1 MGGAAASRQTHNRTG
16 DHDIMPGIT
25 SRNDSTQRQPQ
36 TGVLPKPTNA
46 TRRYDSA
53 ARLGGY
59 LSVGL
64 GAGILGTSQ
73 AEAAIISIDIGAT
86 GFNIGGVNAGLSE
99 GVNTSRTDFPNTG
112 AGTLWLYNKD
122 VYVGEDYT
130 FTVTGLSGYD
140 SGLIFAGMLANP
152 VNFAFGS
159 AIDGTTRF
167 NSYATLFYRKVD
179 DNSPTIVPD
188 FNPGSYVGFK
198 TAQGNYGWL
207 EVTWSGSLG
216 QFQIFSGAYESVVG
230 VSIAA
235 GDTGPAA
242 VPEIDPASFG
252 SALSL
257 VMGSLAM
264 LEHRRR
270 KREESVA
277 AATVA

>member
-1 MGGAAASRQTHNRTG
+1 MSGT
-16 DHDIMPGIT
+16 T
-25 SRNDSTQRQPQ
+25 SRNDSTQKQPQ
-36 TGVLPKPTNA
+36 TGVSPKLTDA

-53 ARLGGY
+53 VRLSGY
-59 LSVGL
+59 LSVSI

-73 AEAAIISIDIGAT
+73 ADAGIVTIDIGPT
-86 GFNIGGVNAGLSE
+86 GFNIGGVNAGVSS
-99 GVNTSRTDFPNTG
+99 GNYTTRSDFPVTG
-112 AGTLWLYNKD
+112 AGTLHLYNKY
-122 VYVGEDYT
+122 VYVGEDST
-130 FTVTGLSGYD
+130 TTVTGMSGYQ
-140 SGLIFAGMLANP
+140 SGLTFAGTLANP

-159 AIDGTTRF
+159 AISGTSPF

-179 DNSPTIVPD
+179 SNSPTVVPD

-235 GDTGPAA
+235 GDTGTP
-242 VPEIDPASFG
+242 VPEIDPSSFG

-277 AATVA
+277 APTVA

>member
-1 MGGAAASRQTHNRTG
+1 MEAAAASRQTHKRTG
-16 DHDIMPGIT
+16 DHDIMPCTT
-25 SRNDSTQRQPQ
+25 SRNDSTRKQPQ
-36 TGVLPKPTNA
+36 TSVSPKPTDA

-53 ARLGGY
+53 VRLSGY
-59 LSVGL
+59 LSVSI

-73 AEAAIISIDIGAT
+73 ADAGIVTINIGPT
-86 GFNIGGVNAGLSE
+86 GFNIGGVNAGVSS
-99 GVNTSRTDFPNTG
+99 GNYITRSNFPFTN
-112 AGTLWLYNKD
+112 AGTLHLYDKY
-122 VYVGEDYT
+122 VYVGEDST
-130 FTVTGLSGYD
+130 TTITGMSGYQ
-140 SGLIFAGMLANP
+140 SGLKFAGTLANP

-159 AIDGTTRF
+159 AISGTSPF
-167 NSYATLFYRKVD
+167 NSYATLFYRKEDRTATVE
-179 DNSPTIVPD
+179 PD

-198 TAQGNYGWL
+198 TSQGNYGWL

>member
-1 MGGAAASRQTHNRTG
+1 MGGAAASRQTHKRTG
-16 DHDIMPGIT
+16 DHDIMPCTT
-25 SRNDSTQRQPQ
+25 SRNDSTRKQPQ
-36 TGVLPKPTNA
+36 TSVSPKPTDA
-46 TRRYDSA
+46 SRRYDSA
-53 ARLGGY
+53 VRLSGY
-59 LSVGL
+59 LSVSIS
-64 GAGILGTSQ
+64 AGILGTSQ

-86 GFNIGGVNAGLSE
+86 GFNIGGVNAGVSS
-99 GVNTSRTDFPNTG
+99 GNYTTRSNFPFTN
-112 AGTLWLYNKD
+112 AGTLHLYDKY
-122 VYVGEDYT
+122 VYVGEDST
-130 FTVTGLSGYD
+130 TTITGMSGYQ
-140 SGLIFAGMLANP
+140 SGLKFAGTLANP

-159 AIDGTTRF
+159 AISGTSPF
-167 NSYATLFYRKVD
+167 NSYATLFYRKEDRTATV
-179 DNSPTIVPD
+179 VPD

-198 TAQGNYGWL
+198 TSQGNYGWL

>member
-1 MGGAAASRQTHNRTG
+1 
-16 DHDIMPGIT
+16 MPCTT
-25 SRNDSTQRQPQ
+25 SRDDSTQKQPQ
-36 TGVLPKPTNA
+36 TGVSPKPTDA

-53 ARLGGY
+53 VRLSGY
-59 LSVGL
+59 LSVSI

-73 AEAAIISIDIGAT
+73 ADAGIVTIDIGPT
-86 GFNIGGVNAGLSE
+86 GFNIGGVNAGVSS
-99 GVNTSRTDFPNTG
+99 GTYTTRSDFPVTG
-112 AGTLWLYNKD
+112 AGTLHLYNKY
-122 VYVGEDYT
+122 VYVGEDST
-130 FTVTGLSGYD
+130 TTITGMSGYQ

-235 GDTGPAA
+235 GDTGTP
-242 VPEIDPASFG
+242 VPEIDPSSFG